1 MDFKLGIDNSKN
13 GMYNVDY
20 RRMIFM
26 KWNEKVLKLMEQKG
40 VTQKA
45 LSKMSGIAESSISRY
60 LHSDSAPRLD
70 VIINF
75 AKALDVETEYLLDE
89 QDKSE
94 SAYTSIATAVAR
106 KGNELTAEEKNRL
119 IALILGT
126 GNYCIEKV
134 KSTID

>member
-1 MDFKLGIDNSKN
+1 
-13 GMYNVDY
+13 
-20 RRMIFM
+20 M

-60 LHSDSAPRLD
+60 LHNDSAPRLD

-126 GNYCIEKV
+126 GN
-134 KSTID
+134 